1 MRRLA
6 VCFMALGLV
15 ASPALAG
22 GPAGADGPGAADAKS
37 ISAPA
42 TQPGN
47 SSPAVSANAPA
58 ATAEAS
64 STESELRELRELV
77 DSQSK
82 QLQEQ
87 QQQMQEQRQEQQQ
100 QMQLLEEKLDAMN
113 AAREDPASSPAV
125 PDPNA
130 IGPATSVVAG
140 NLSNGAPSQERNPD
154 QPLSINFKGITLTP
168 GGFMAAET
176 VWRSKALASGINT
189 PFNSAPFAGTS
200 QANTSEFNASGRQSR
215 ISMLVEGKLSNVKI
229 GGYYEMDFLS
239 AGVTSNPNE
248 SNSYTMRVRQFYAQ
262 AAFNNGWTV
271 TGGQMWSLLTETAKG
286 MDNRTEALPQVIDPN
301 YNLGFTWA
309 RQYAFR
315 VTKNF
320 GNKVWLGFAVEEPQ
334 ATLTVHGNPTA
345 TCAPANPQV
354 SGSIATCPA
363 SALNGTLVVTPT
375 ETSGVPTTGT
385 AVILPTV
392 FNNFLVGSFGA
403 SGGLYN
409 PLGNYAYNPAPD
421 LVFKA
426 AFEPGFGHYEIF
438 GVLSQFRDRVFPCVT
453 ASADP
458 GCGGLAVSAA
468 GAFNNSSTG
477 GGVGANAR
485 VSVLN
490 KKVDAG
496 IHFMAGDGIG
506 RYGPGGLPD
515 LTTRYFPS
523 DPGLDGTLAV
533 IRGGQAL
540 ATLQFH
546 PVPKLDINLYVGGE
560 YAARTAYAKTSGGLP
575 NEGYGGQGL
584 SNYGCSTEI
593 LPYAAQSTSASTGI
607 PTGVAGANGFIPG
620 TPQNC
625 TGDTRNLIE
634 GTLSFWYRFY
644 KGPKGTVQF
653 GGQYSNYVRNTWR
666 GVATGTV
673 NGITYTT
680 NGAPHVDENMV
691 FTSFRYVLP

>member
-1 MRRLA
+1 MRTIA
-6 VCFMALGLV
+6 VCCLSLGLI
-15 ASPALAG
+15 ALPAFARAGGAGNANTDSPA
-22 GPAGADGPGAADAKS
+22 AAAS
-37 ISAPA
+37 NAPA
-42 TQPGN
+42 AAPQPGN
-47 SSPAVSANAPA
+47 SSAAASSSAPA
-58 ATAEAS
+58 ATTEAS
-64 STESELRELRELV
+64 STESELRELRELLE
-77 DSQSK
+77 SQSR

-87 QQQMQEQRQEQQQ
+87 QLQMEQLQ
-100 QMQLLEEKLDAMN
+100 EKLSEMN
-113 AAREDPASSPAV
+113 ASREDPASPPAV

-140 NLSNGAPSQERNPD
+140 NMSNGEPRQERNPD
-154 QPLSINFKGITLTP
+154 EPLSINFKGITLTP

-176 VWRSKALASGINT
+176 VWRSKALASDINT
-189 PFNSAPFAGTS
+189 PFNNAPFAGTS

-248 SNSYTMRVRQFYAQ
+248 SNSYTARIRQFYAQ
-262 AAFNNGWTV
+262 AAFTNGWTV
-271 TGGQMWSLLTETAKG
+271 TGGQMWSLLTETSKG
-286 MDNRTEALPQVIDPN
+286 MDNRSEALPQVIDPN

-354 SGSIATCPA
+354 TGSIATCPA

-385 AVILPTV
+385 AVIGPTV

-403 SGGLYN
+403 TGGLYN
-409 PLGNYAYNPAPD
+409 PLGNYAYNQSPD

-426 AFEPGFGHYEIF
+426 VFEPGFGHYEIF
-438 GVLSQFRDRVFPCVT
+438 GVLSRFRDRVFPCVT
-453 ASADP
+453 ASSDP

-468 GAFNNSSTG
+468 DAFNNSETG
-477 GGVGANAR
+477 GGVGGNAR
-485 VSVLN
+485 VSVYH
-490 KKVDAG
+490 KKIDAG

-515 LTTRYFPS
+515 LTTRYVVS
-523 DPGLDGTLAV
+523 DPALDGTLAV

-546 PVPKLDINLYVGGE
+546 PTPKLDINLYVGGE

-584 SNYGCSTEI
+584 NNYGCSTEI

-607 PTGVAGANGFIPG
+607 PTGVAGSNGFIPG

-634 GTLSFWYRFY
+634 GTISFWYRFY
-644 KGPKGTVQF
+644 KGPRGTVQF
-653 GGQYSNYVRNTWR
+653 GGQYSNYVRNTWS